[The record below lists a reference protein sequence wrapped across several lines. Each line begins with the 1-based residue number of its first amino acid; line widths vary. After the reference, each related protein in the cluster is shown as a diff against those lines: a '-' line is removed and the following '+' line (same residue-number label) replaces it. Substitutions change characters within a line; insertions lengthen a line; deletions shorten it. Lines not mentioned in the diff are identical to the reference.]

1 MKKMILSTIVS
12 IVCLCTIQ
20 AQDKYQISAEH
31 SKVEWIGEK
40 VTGSH
45 SGFINLKEAF
55 FLFEDDKLIGGE
67 FEMDMNSL
75 KCTDIENPEYAAKL
89 ENHLKNDDFFAT
101 DKYPTSS
108 FKITNVIFD
117 STSYMVTGNMIIRE
131 ISQEITF
138 PAKFH
143 SHGKLFHANATVKV
157 DRTKHD
163 IKYGSGSFFDN
174 LGDRMI
180 YNEFTLKIQLEGTK

>member
-1 MKKMILSTIVS
+1 MKKMFLSTVVS
-12 IVCLCTIQ
+12 IVTLFSIQ
-20 AQDKYQISAEH
+20 AQEQYQISLEN

-45 SGFINLKEAF
+45 SGSINLNSAF
-55 FLFEDDKLIGGE
+55 LLFEEEKLVGGE
-67 FEMDMNSL
+67 FEIDMNSI
-75 KCTDIENPEYAAKL
+75 KCTDIENPKYAAKL
-89 ENHLKNDDFFAT
+89 ENHLRNDDFFAT
-101 DKYPTSS
+101 DKYPTSN

-117 STSYMVTGNMIIRE
+117 GTSYMITGDITIRE
-131 ISQEITF
+131 SSQEITF

-143 SHGKLFHANATVKV
+143 SHGKLFHANANLKV

-163 IKYGSGSFFDN
+163 IKYGSGQFFDG

-180 YNEFTLKIQLEGTK
+180 LDDFTLTIHLVSE